1 MGALREFVADVL
13 ESEGAAVEPI
23 EPDELDVLAPEPL
36 CRTMGWPELVRL
48 GFGPAPAAGVTPI
61 RLEGDWLDRFGA
73 LIGDRG
79 RFAERL
85 LVPVREIAAPGS
97 PERLIERA
105 VELPN
110 AIWRLR
116 DAKPA
121 WARCLLLAFR
131 YTAASDEKREGLV
144 WIGFNCTTSGILDD
158 ELLARLRAALADDA
172 DWQAPQ
178 PEVRAAAGAAWD
190 VQALGARAAPLVE
203 HRVRSELEPFL
214 RAMRRRVERDRARVH
229 AYHDDLRR
237 TAQMKLAALRSPA
250 GDKAEEHARRE
261 TMRIAAIEREYAAKI
276 GDLRHNFALR
286 VTAECVQGLVVFAP
300 VHRYELLIK
309 RRKGERTIAI
319 DWHPAARLMELP
331 PCDWGAGG
339 GRARLVCD
347 ERLHLTDAAGEP
359 CPSCGKP
366 WCRACDAACPRC
378 KRSAKRQG
386 STA

>member
-1 MGALREFVADVL
+1 MGALREFVADLL
-13 ESEGAAVEPI
+13 ESEGAVVEPI

-36 CRTMGWPELVRL
+36 GRAMGWPEFVRL

-61 RLEGDWLDRFGA
+61 RLEGDWLDRFAG

-79 RFAERL
+79 RFAERQ
-85 LVPVREIAAPGS
+85 LVLPREVAPPGT

-105 VELPN
+105 IELPN
-110 AIWRLR
+110 AVWRLR

-131 YTAASDEKREGLV
+131 YTAVSDEKREGIV
-144 WIGFNCTTSGILDD
+144 WLGFNTTTGGILDD
-158 ELLARLRAALADDA
+158 ELLVRLRMSLADDA

-178 PEVRAAAGAAWD
+178 PEVRAAVGPAWD
-190 VQALGARAAPLVE
+190 AQALGACAAPLVE
-203 HRVRSELEPFL
+203 QRVRSELEPFL
-214 RAMRRRVERDRARVH
+214 RAMRRRLERDRARVH
-229 AYHDDLRR
+229 AYHDGLRR
-237 TAQMKLAALRSPA
+237 AAQTKLAALAPKA
-250 GDKAEEHARRE
+250 DKAEEQTRRE
-261 TMRIAAIEREYAAKI
+261 TLRIAAIEREYAAKLD
-276 GDLRHNFALR
+276 DLRHNFALR
-286 VTAECVQGLVVFAP
+286 VTAECVQGIAVLAP

-319 DWHPAARLMELP
+319 DWHPAVRLMELP
-331 PCDWGAGG
+331 PCDWGAGAG
-339 GRARLVCD
+339 PTRLVCD
-347 ERLHLTDAAGEP
+347 ERLHLTDAAAEA

-378 KRSAKRQG
+378 KRSAGRQG